1 MPKGLVVIDGTWH
14 HARAMYRDIAAL
26 RDLPKFTLPRGEVS
40 GFKIR
45 RQPFEYCLSTIE
57 AIHAALRYT
66 EPNTPGLANLLAPFE
81 AMQALQLARP
91 NAPSPRLRRRPR
103 SERGP
108 ELPAAFRERFD
119 ALVVV
124 YGELTPRT
132 CEEMK
137 QPMGDRPLL
146 TLAAERPA
154 SGERMMVALDHDQ
167 LTQGSWPF
175 FRLDRGDHASASCP
189 AEMAETW
196 RAFER
201 PGDVLATW
209 NTGTSKQWYE
219 TFGGP
224 RAPLVLKAHYCNHR
238 TGRGTL
244 DEIVA
249 SEALLT
255 ESALDKNRGERSRTE
270 ERLANAVAVA
280 RAAPCPGPDPTG
292 CRRPQAVPRGGV
304 RRETRASPLS
314 VAASP
319 SASGATLSR
328 SVCHGRSSPPPHGTT
343 GGSRGERQARSTRA
357 RRNRPRAGVRR
368 VSTSAPAPA
377 LAARRLMARAAHAS
391 VRHGRRAR
399 PARAA
404 PVPRGAPSRGP
415 PDLPI
420 SSRAGTVLGSTA
432 DRPDEASPSHLTGG
446 AQGDQTVGRRHRG
459 RGETSRRER
468 RLDSGRNDA

>member
-1 MPKGLVVIDGTWH
+1 MSARERCLECLRPAAHCLCGAISPIDHRTEILILQHSRERSHPFNTARIAERCLRQSRILVDRGGRLKSDRSLHEQLAGFGLLYPGDGARDLSTLPEAEMPKGLVVIDGTWH

-280 RAAPCPGPDPTG
+280 KLLHALAQTPPAPQPARGRVVASGRRFERPPQCP
-292 CRRPQAVPRGGV
+292 
-304 RRETRASPLS
+304 ASPL
-314 VAASP
+314 
-319 SASGATLSR
+319 
-328 SVCHGRSSPPPHGTT
+328 PPGQ
-343 GGSRGERQARSTRA
+343 R
-357 RRNRPRAGVRR
+357 
-368 VSTSAPAPA
+368 
-377 LAARRLMARAAHAS
+377 
-391 VRHGRRAR
+391 
-399 PARAA
+399 
-404 PVPRGAPSRGP
+404 
-415 PDLPI
+415 
-420 SSRAGTVLGSTA
+420 
-432 DRPDEASPSHLTGG
+432 
-446 AQGDQTVGRRHRG
+446 
-459 RGETSRRER
+459 
-468 RLDSGRNDA
+468 

>member
-1 MPKGLVVIDGTWH
+1 MSARERCLECLRPAAHCLCGAISPIDHRTEILILQHSRERSHPFNTARIAERCLRQSRILVDRGGRLKSDRSLHEQLAGFGLLYPGDGARDLSTLPEAEMPKGLVVIDGTWH

-280 RAAPCPGPDPTG
+280 R
-292 CRRPQAVPRGGV
+292 
-304 RRETRASPLS
+304 L
-314 VAASP
+314 
-319 SASGATLSR
+319 L
-328 SVCHGRSSPPPHGTT
+328 H
-343 GGSRGERQARSTRA
+343 
-357 RRNRPRAGVRR
+357 
-368 VSTSAPAPA
+368 A
-377 LAARRLMARAAHAS
+377 LAQTPS
-391 VRHGRRAR
+391 
-399 PARAA
+399 AA
-404 PVPRGAPSRGP
+404 PVASGTE
-415 PDLPI
+415 
-420 SSRAGTVLGSTA
+420 RA
-432 DRPDEASPSHLTGG
+432 
-446 AQGDQTVGRRHRG
+446 
-459 RGETSRRER
+459 
-468 RLDSGRNDA
+468 